1 MFLRVRAPL
10 GWSVVALATA
20 AAAAGQPPTRRL
32 TTVDAV
38 RQFPGYF
45 HLQPVLLRG
54 ELAEAG
60 QRVMLRSDEQ
70 EVRVLLNDAR
80 HVEGPVEVRAQL
92 IDVGRLEPGDPRLAS
107 YGVRDEERWP
117 KPGEELL
124 LSATSVAPAQ
134 PGTTPSV
141 RALALEPWKFEGQT
155 VTLLGQ
161 FRGRNLF
168 GDLPDAPKKSRY
180 DFVLKLGDAAI
191 WVTGLRP
198 RGKGFDLNVDRRADT
213 SQWVQVTG
221 IVGHERGLVRVEAAT
236 IAAAQ
241 EPQLTAEPEET
252 DVPAVPPEPVDVVFS
267 SPSEGEADVALG
279 SSIRIQFSRGLNP
292 ETLEN
297 RIRIGYL
304 GAEAV
309 ERGEAQPPSIE
320 FTTNYDGAT
329 RAVEITFTK
338 PLERFRTLRV
348 QLLEGIEA
356 FDGGPLPPWT
366 LTFSVGG

>member
-1 MFLRVRAPL
+1 VRC
-10 GWSVVALATA
+10 ALILLLFASSTFA
-20 AAAAGQPPTRRL
+20 QTGARRL
-32 TTVDAV
+32 TTVDAL

-60 QRVMLRSDEQ
+60 GRVMLRSDEQ
-70 EVRVLLNDAR
+70 EIRVLLNDAP

-107 YGVRDEERWP
+107 YGPRDEERWP
-117 KPGEELL
+117 RPGEELL
-124 LSATSVAPAQ
+124 LTATAVAAAQ
-134 PGTTPSV
+134 ASTTPSV
-141 RALALEPWKFEGQT
+141 RALALEPWKFEGQP
-155 VTLLGQ
+155 VTLVGQ

-180 DFVLKLGDAAI
+180 DFVLKVADAAV

-198 RGKGFDLNVDRRADT
+198 RGKDFDLNVDARVDT
-213 SQWVQVTG
+213 SRWVEVRG
-221 IVGHERGLVRVEAAT
+221 VVRHERGLVSIEGGT

-241 EPQLTAEPEET
+241 EPKLTTEREEPDT
-252 DVPAVPPEPVDVVFS
+252 PPPPPSPVEIVFS
-267 SPSEGEADVALG
+267 TPSEGETDVALG
-279 SSIRIQFSRGLNP
+279 SSIRLQFSRGLKP
-292 ETLEN
+292 ETLKG
-297 RIRIGYL
+297 RIRISYL

-309 ERGEAQPPSIE
+309 ERGEAQAPGIE
-320 FTTNYDGAT
+320 FNTSYDGAN

-348 QLLEGIEA
+348 QLLEGIEG
-356 FDGGPLPPWT
+356 FDGGPVTPWT
-366 LTFSVGG
+366 LTFSLGG